1 MDIDVERVLHAVEA
15 RLQRAGHLAPAEL
28 VSIG

>member
-1 MDIDVERVLHAVEA
+1 MDIDVERVLHSVSD
-15 RLQRAGHLAPAEL
+15 RLQRAGHMAPERL